1 MEQTR
6 EVRREARVAPGG
18 ASTFTLASTEGQGAR
33 IADAV
38 LAWITELPAAV
49 LLAAEIIV
57 LTMGV
62 FSRYAL
68 NRPLVWSEELA
79 EGLFLWLAMFGAAIA
94 LRRGEHMRMTA
105 VVERLPQHIRP
116 WLETISMMV
125 VAVFLAELIVPAEK
139 YVTSQFVILTPAMQ
153 VPDSFRCGAL
163 LIGFVLMF
171 AIVVV
176 RVVRAG
182 TPLPRLVGSL
192 LIVIAVQL
200 ILTALNPFF
209 VGIGNASLA
218 VFFVGIV
225 AACLVIGTPIAFC
238 FGIASLWYL
247 ATATASPVP
256 LSIVVGRIDGGTSN
270 FVLASIPLFI
280 FLGYLMDM
288 TGLARVL
295 TDFMGTLVGHF
306 RGGLSYV
313 LLGAMFLVSGISGA
327 KSADMAAVAP
337 VLFPE
342 MKRRQ
347 VPPGELIA
355 QLAASGAMAETIPP
369 SVVLI
374 IIGSVTG
381 VSINALF
388 IGGMLPALVAALALV
403 GVVFVRARSSAGT
416 LPPRASFAAMGK
428 AFFVAIPAL
437 VLPFLIRGAVAGGVA
452 TATEV
457 ATIGVVYTIAIALV
471 VYRQFAWR
479 RLYPMLVDTAALAGA
494 ILLIIATATV
504 MAWALTQSGFA
515 QSLVEMMSRVPG
527 GQAGFMVISIL
538 VFIVLGSVLEGIPVI
553 VLFGPLLF
561 PVAAKLGINDVHY
574 AIVVIL
580 AMGIGL
586 FAPPLGVG
594 FYSACAIGKVRPDE
608 AMTRVLPYLAALAVA
623 LLLVAAFPWLSTG
636 LLPKAQ

>member
-1 MEQTR
+1 MEQAR
-6 EVRREARVAPGG
+6 EVLREARIAPGTTSFH
-18 ASTFTLASTEGQGAR
+18 ASGSAAAAAAR

-38 LAWITELPAAV
+38 LGWATELPAAV
-49 LLAAEIIV
+49 LLAAEIVV
-57 LTMGV
+57 LTLGV

-68 NRPLVWSEELA
+68 NRPLVWTEELA
-79 EGLFLWLAMFGAAIA
+79 ETLFLWLAMFGAAVA
-94 LRRGEHMRMTA
+94 MRRGEHMRMTA
-105 VVERLPQHIRP
+105 IAQRLPARVRP
-116 WLETISMMV
+116 WLETIAMMV
-125 VAVFLAELIVPAEK
+125 VAVFLAQLIGPART
-139 YVTSQFVILTPAMQ
+139 YVTGQFAILTPALQM
-153 VPDSFRCGAL
+153 PDSFRSGAL
-163 LIGFVLMF
+163 LVGLVLMF
-171 AIVVV
+171 AIVLV
-176 RVVRAG
+176 RIARSG
-182 TPLPRLVGSL
+182 TPLPRLCVSL
-192 LIVIAVQL
+192 LLVVGLQL
-200 ILTALNPFF
+200 VLTQLNPFF

-225 AACLVIGTPIAFC
+225 AASLVIGTPIAFC

-256 LSIVVGRIDGGTSN
+256 LSVVVGRIDGGTSN

-280 FLGYLMDM
+280 FLGYLMDV

-295 TDFMGTLVGHF
+295 TDFMASLVGHF

-388 IGGMLPALVAALALV
+388 TGGLIPALVAAIALV
-403 GVVFVRARSSAGT
+403 CVVFLRARSSPGAVA
-416 LPPRASFAAMGK
+416 PRASFARVGK
-428 AFFVAIPAL
+428 AFVVAIPAL
-437 VLPFLIRGAVAGGVA
+437 VLPFLIRGAVVGGVA

-457 ATIGVVYTIAIALV
+457 ATVGVVYTVVVGLV
-471 VYRQFAWR
+471 VYRRFAWR
-479 RLYPMLVDTAALAGA
+479 RIYPMLVDTAALAGA

-515 QSLVEMMSRVPG
+515 QSLVDTMAAVPG
-527 GQAGFMVISIL
+527 GKAGFLAISVV
-538 VFIVLGSVLEGIPVI
+538 VFIVLGSLLEGIPVI

-561 PVAAKLGINDVHY
+561 PIAVKLGINDVHY
-574 AIVVIL
+574 AIVAIL

-594 FYSACAIGKVRPDE
+594 FYSACAIGKVEPHE
-608 AMTRVLPYLAALAVA
+608 AIRRILPYLAALAVA
-623 LLLVAAFPWLSTG
+623 LVLVAAFPWLSTG
-636 LLPKAQ
+636 LLPKAN

>member
-1 MEQTR
+1 MEQAR
-6 EVRREARVAPGG
+6 EVRREARIATRVE
-18 ASTFTLASTEGQGAR
+18 ASTAPATGRANVAGL
-33 IADAV
+33 ADAALGWV
-38 LAWITELPAAV
+38 TELPAAV
-49 LLAAEIIV
+49 LLAAEIVV

-79 EGLFLWLAMFGAAIA
+79 EVLFLWLAMFGAAVA

-105 VVERLPQHIRP
+105 IAQRLPRRIRP
-116 WLETISMMV
+116 WLETIAMMV
-125 VAVFLAELIVPAEK
+125 VAVFLAELIVPAQA
-139 YVTSQFVILTPAMQ
+139 YVTGQYAILTPSMQ
-153 VPDSFRCGAL
+153 IPDAFRSGAL
-163 LIGFVLMF
+163 LVGFVLMF
-171 AIVVV
+171 AIVLV
-176 RVVRAG
+176 RIARSE
-182 TPLPRLVGSL
+182 TPLPRLLGSL
-192 LIVIAVQL
+192 LIVVGLQFV
-200 ILTALNPFF
+200 LTQLNPMF
-209 VGIGNASLA
+209 VAMGNASLA

-225 AACLVIGTPIAFC
+225 AACLMIGTPIAFC
-238 FGIASLWYL
+238 FGIAALWYL

-256 LSIVVGRIDGGTSN
+256 LSVVVGRIDGGTSN

-280 FLGYLMDM
+280 FLGYLMDV

-295 TDFMGTLVGHF
+295 TDFMSSLVGHF

-342 MKRRQ
+342 MKRRH

-388 IGGMLPALVAALALV
+388 TGGLIPALVAALALV
-403 GVVFVRARSSAGT
+403 FVVFVRSRSSSET
-416 LPPRASFAAMGK
+416 LAPRATFAQVGR
-428 AFFVAIPAL
+428 AFLIAIPAL
-437 VLPFLIRGAVAGGVA
+437 VLPFLIRGAVVGGVA

-457 ATIGVVYTIAIALV
+457 ATVGVVYTVAIAVLI
-471 VYRQFAWR
+471 YRKFEWR
-479 RLYPMLVDTAALAGA
+479 RIYAMLVDTAALAGA

-515 QSLVEMMSRVPG
+515 QSLVDTMARVPG
-527 GQAGFMVISIL
+527 GKAGFMVISIV

-561 PVAAKLGINDVHY
+561 PIAVKLGISDVHY

-580 AMGIGL
+580 AMGVGL

-594 FYSACAIGKVRPDE
+594 FYSACAIGKVHPDE
-608 AMTRVLPYLAALAVA
+608 AMGRIFPYLAALVVA
-623 LLLVAAFPWLSTG
+623 LVLVAAFPWLSTG
-636 LLPKAQ
+636 LLPKAN

>member
-1 MEQTR
+1 MEQAR
-6 EVRREARVAPGG
+6 EVRREAGVAPAALSATGG
-18 ASTFTLASTEGQGAR
+18 GHAGR
-33 IADAV
+33 IAEAA
-38 LAWITELPAAV
+38 LGWITELPAAV

-57 LTMGV
+57 LSVGV

-68 NRPLVWSEELA
+68 NRPLVWTEELG
-79 EGLFLWLAMFGAAIA
+79 ETLFLWLAMFGAAIA
-94 LRRGEHMRMTA
+94 LRRGGHMRMTA
-105 VVERLPQHIRP
+105 IVERLPERIRP
-116 WLETISMMV
+116 WLETIAMMV

-139 YVTSQFVILTPAMQ
+139 YVMGQAVILTPAMQ
-153 VPDSFRCGAL
+153 MPDSFRCGAL
-163 LIGFVLMF
+163 LVGFVLMF
-171 AIVVV
+171 AIVLV
-176 RVVRAG
+176 RIVREG
-182 TPLPRLVGSL
+182 TPLPRVLGSL
-192 LIVIAVQL
+192 LLVVGAQ
-200 ILTALNPFF
+200 ILLTMLNPFF

-225 AACLVIGTPIAFC
+225 AAALVIGTPIAFC
-238 FGIASLWYL
+238 FGIASVWYL
-247 ATATASPVP
+247 ATATASPVS
-256 LSIVVGRIDGGTSN
+256 LSIVVNRIDGGTSN

-280 FLGYLMDM
+280 FLGYLMEM

-295 TDFMGTLVGHF
+295 TDFMGSLVGHL

-313 LLGAMFLVSGISGA
+313 LIGAMFLVSGISGA

-347 VPPGELIA
+347 IPPGELIA

-388 IGGMLPALVAALALV
+388 IGGLLPAFVAALALV
-403 GVVFVRARSSAGT
+403 CVIFVRARSSAGA
-416 LPPRASFAAMGK
+416 LPPRASVAGMGK
-428 AFFVAIPAL
+428 ALVVAIPAL
-437 VLPFLIRGAVAGGVA
+437 VLPFLIRGAVVGGVA

-457 ATIGVVYTIAIALV
+457 ATIGVVYTVAIALV
-471 VYRQFAWR
+471 VYRHFEWR
-479 RLYPMLVDTAALAGA
+479 RIYPMLVDTAALAGA
-494 ILLIIATATV
+494 ILLVIATATV

-515 QSLVEMMSRVPG
+515 QSLVDMMSHLPG
-527 GQAGFMVISIL
+527 GKAGFLVISIVL
-538 VFIVLGSVLEGIPVI
+538 FIVLGSVLEGTPVI

-561 PVAAKLGINDVHY
+561 PVALKLGINDVHY

-594 FYSACAIGKVRPDE
+594 FYYACAIGKVRPDE
-608 AMTRVLPYLAALAVA
+608 AMSRTLPYLAALAVA
-623 LLLVAAFPWLSTG
+623 LVLVAAFPWLSTG
-636 LLPKAQ
+636 LIPKTNSP

>member
-1 MEQTR
+1 M
-6 EVRREARVAPGG
+6 
-18 ASTFTLASTEGQGAR
+18 TEF
-33 IADAV
+33 
-38 LAWITELPAAV
+38 PAAV
-49 LLAAEIIV
+49 LLAAEIVV
-57 LTMGV
+57 LGVGV

-79 EGLFLWLAMFGAAIA
+79 EALFLWLAMFGAAVA

-105 VVERLPQHIRP
+105 LVERLPVAVRA
-116 WLETISMMV
+116 WLDTIGMTV
-125 VAVFLAELIVPAEK
+125 VAVFLAELIGPAQS
-139 YVTSQFVILTPAMQ
+139 YVTSQFAILTPAMQ
-153 VPDSFRCGAL
+153 MPDAFRCGAL
-163 LIGFVLMF
+163 LVGLILMF
-171 AIVVV
+171 AIVLV
-176 RVVRAG
+176 RIARSG

-192 LIVIAVQL
+192 VLVVGLQFVLAH
-200 ILTALNPFF
+200 LNPFF
-209 VGIGNASLA
+209 VGIGNASLI

-225 AACLVIGTPIAFC
+225 AACLLIGTPIAFC

-247 ATATASPVP
+247 ATATPSPVP
-256 LSIVVGRIDGGTSN
+256 LSVVVGRIDGGTSN

-280 FLGYLMDM
+280 FLGYLMDV

-295 TDFMGTLVGHF
+295 TDFMGSLVGHF

-388 IGGMLPALVAALALV
+388 TGGLIPALVAALALV
-403 GVVFVRARSSAGT
+403 CVVFLRSRTSPVA
-416 LPPRASFAAMGK
+416 PRAGFARIGK
-428 AFFVAIPAL
+428 AFLIAIPAL
-437 VLPFLIRGAVAGGVA
+437 VLPFLIRFAVVGGIA

-457 ATIGVVYTIAIALV
+457 ATVGVIYTIAIALI
-471 VYRQFAWR
+471 VYHHFDWR
-479 RLYPMLVDTAALAGA
+479 RIYPMLVDTAALAGA

-515 QSLVEMMSRVPG
+515 QSLVDTMAGVPG
-527 GQAGFMVISIL
+527 GKAGFLAISIV
-538 VFIVLGSVLEGIPVI
+538 VFMVLGSVLEGIPVI

-561 PVAAKLGINDVHY
+561 PIATKLGINDVHY

-594 FYSACAIGKVRPDE
+594 FYSACAIGKVQPDD
-608 AMTRVLPYLAALAVA
+608 AMSRILPYLAALTVA
-623 LLLVAAFPWLSTG
+623 LILVAAFPWLTTG
-636 LLPKAQ
+636 LLPKTVR